1 MPTSGTDLKV
11 ERVRARVTLVSLA
24 ARMGLSRQAVWGM
37 ERSAVVTGERAQ
49 AYRAA
54 LVALRDDRE
63 TSEAAV
69 A

>member
-1 MPTSGTDLKV
+1 
-11 ERVRARVTLVSLA
+11 
-24 ARMGLSRQAVWGM
+24 M

-54 LVALRDDRE
+54 LIALRDDRE
-63 TSEAAV
+63 TSEVAV